1 MHFTQLVYLTEIVKH
16 GSISA
21 AAKSLFISQ
30 SALSQSIVSLEN
42 EFGATLIKRS
52 RYGVKPTYFGKQV
65 CDDSE
70 SLIRQFNSAVER
82 WTSARDESSKISG
95 RVHVICT
102 PGSND
107 YLSGVV
113 LDELHTTFP
122 NIILV
127 LQQTAEMRTGFKPFL
142 DEKADIG
149 LGSVVETDI
158 NDFKEQAEKAG
169 FVFELL
175 SKEQPLV
182 LVGNKNRFAG
192 KTELTRED
200 LKQLDVVY
208 YSDIPEP
215 WYTSLFRS
223 TACQLPNK
231 ESIVKFVAG
240 SDAAAVFIP
249 SSIRKEYNTK
259 KRSLS
264 LIPLAFSAPE
274 AILPVCHYL
283 IYRPVNKLSPA
294 ELRTLDVIRFHPYS
308 SH

>member
-70 SLIRQFNSAVER
+70 ALIRQFNHAIAR
-82 WTSARDESSKISG
+82 WESIREESSKISG
-95 RVHVICT
+95 KVHVICS

-107 YLSGVV
+107 FLSGVV

-127 LQQTAEMRTGFKPFL
+127 LQQTAQMRDGFDAFIE
-142 DEKADIG
+142 EKANIG
-149 LGSVVETDI
+149 LGSVVETSVER
-158 NDFKEQAEKAG
+158 FKQEAESKG
-169 FVFELL
+169 FVFELI
-175 SKEQPLV
+175 SKEEPLV
-182 LVGNKNRFAG
+182 LLGNKNRFADRS
-192 KTELTRED
+192 ELTRED

-208 YSDIPEP
+208 YSDIREP
-215 WYTSLFRS
+215 WYTSLFRG
-223 TACQLPNK
+223 TACQLPTK

-249 SSIRKEYNTK
+249 SSIRKEYTTK

-274 AILPVCHYL
+274 AILPICHYL
-283 IYRPVNKLSPA
+283 IYRPVEKLTPA
-294 ELRTLDVIRFHPYS
+294 EIRTLDVIRFHPYTP
-308 SH
+308 